1 MHKVLSFRGHT
12 IHILVDRKKLEA
24 TIVPTPDVLSPD
36 HTSLEIQ
43 KHTFC
48 LASV

>member
-12 IHILVDRKKLEA
+12 IHILVDSKKSEV

-36 HTSLEIQ
+36 HTSLEIK
-43 KHTFC
+43 KHTLC